1 MEKKELEKKIDTLFK
16 EQCANIVIPN
26 YKVKV
31 LKRWIKIIGNN
42 QAVEGDVFYQFLS
55 PKFCQ
60 LGAITTLH
68 LYGSIANG
76 LIGQILS
83 NIDPHPRYPL
93 ITGNYKFSRTAKYMG
108 GPDFSFYQT
117 DNVEERI
124 RFLIEPIKNDIIPR
138 FDNFLNCKEGL
149 IEDVFSK
156 PEYYKCPYAIA
167 LITLYLN
174 NKNTEDNIKVLREE
188 AIKAKLKDM
197 KMASMIEEK
206 VFQYFSNI

>member
-1 MEKKELEKKIDTLFK
+1 MEKKEAEKIINALFK
-16 EQCANIVIPN
+16 ERCSKLVIPN
-26 YKVKV
+26 YR
-31 LKRWIKIIGNN
+31 LKIKKQHIVIYNKDN
-42 QAVEGDVFYQFLS
+42 VQVGDILYTYLS
-55 PKFCQ
+55 DKHCQ

-68 LYGSIANG
+68 LYGSIAQG
-76 LIGQILS
+76 TIGQILN
-83 NIDPHPRYPL
+83 NISPNPRYPL
-93 ITGNYKFSRTAKYMG
+93 ITGYYNFPQTAKYMG
-108 GPDFSFYQT
+108 GAEFSFYQT

-124 RFLIEPIKNDIIPR
+124 NFLIEPIKNDIIPR

-156 PEYYKCPYAIA
+156 SDYYKYPYAIA

-174 NKNTEDNIKVLREE
+174 NKNAENNIKVLREE

-206 VFQYFSNI
+206 VFQYFSNL